1 MTTKFSG
8 FHSCTLT
15 GVNVTNHVLGR
26 GSYATVLEVE
36 CKGLKCAG
44 KKIHDILLVQG
55 SSSYPIVRFEK
66 ECLLLSQ
73 LQHPNIVEFFGVFF
87 QD

>member
-1 MTTKFSG
+1 MTTKFFG

-15 GVNVTNHVLGR
+15 GVNVTNHVLGH

-44 KKIHDILLVQG
+44 KKIHDILLMQG

-66 ECLLLSQ
+66 ELVKVE
-73 LQHPNIVEFFGVFF
+73 NISLKLFKGTFPLPK
-87 QD
+87 